1 MGAYRRGWDGK
12 SQMDAPEPGR
22 SSLAELVQALI
33 ESRSV
38 SPALRVGVTGHRVLE
53 ARTRRWASQQLYD
66 LFSFL
71 AGLPPSAAP
80 RRALSSLA
88 IGTDQL
94 FAEAAHHH
102 GIPFEVVIPFASF
115 IEDFATGTERDSYE
129 RLLSAA
135 ASIAQL
141 PWAER
146 SDEAYLAGGV
156 WVVDHCDLLIA
167 IWNGE
172 KAAGAGGTGEVVGYS
187 RDTGKPCIHMH
198 ATALRI
204 EMLS

>member
-1 MGAYRRGWDGK
+1 
-12 SQMDAPEPGR
+12 MDAPEPQR

-53 ARTRRWASQQLYD
+53 EKTRRWAARQLDD

-88 IGTDQL
+88 IGADQV

-102 GIPFEVVIPFASF
+102 GIPIEVVIPFASF
-115 IEDFATGTERDSYE
+115 IEDFAKGAERDSYE

-135 ASIAQL
+135 TSIAHL

-172 KAAGAGGTGEVVGYS
+172 KAAGAGGTGEVVDYS
-187 RDTGKPCIHMH
+187 RDAGKPCIHMH

-204 EMLS
+204 EVLS